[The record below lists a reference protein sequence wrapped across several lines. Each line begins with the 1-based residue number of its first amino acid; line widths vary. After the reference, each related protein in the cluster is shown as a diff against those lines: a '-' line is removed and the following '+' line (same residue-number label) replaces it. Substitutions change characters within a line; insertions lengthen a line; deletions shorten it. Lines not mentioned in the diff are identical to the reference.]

1 MDRLD
6 PGYLTNLVV
15 RAKRGNSNAFAELFS
30 ATSPLLYAYL
40 ETMLPDKNDAQQAL
54 TDCTVLIRQSLQ
66 GFVQP
71 ELYMPW
77 ALRICYRHCAG
88 EAEGTV
94 PTPEGNY
101 ALSQV
106 IQLPLAE
113 SQVLLMH
120 YGQGFSLANA
130 GTLLNFSTRL
140 TRRHLKEGLR
150 RLRRGAPAGAGA
162 PVSPCGAGW
171 SELRASKPDA
181 LRQAAVLEEVFQR
194 CGQDGNTVPLE
205 ALASY
210 AVYRKERFSLQRGVL
225 AALLVLFFL
234 LPGMFL
240 LPKLELDV
248 NGTGLRGLPVYT
260 VRVQAS
266 LPVRRVTARIRNR
279 SLPVYEDAAKR
290 FSVEPTRN
298 GELTV
303 TVELVNRQRAAI
315 SRKVT
320 EVDAE
325 SPKLD
330 ESKVTDQTVRL
341 TVHDTGIGVDY
352 SGVYALAGDGTVIR
366 PLSSDPDK
374 NQILFPYPDE
384 NWDVYI
390 PDYIGNTLHLAL
402 TLK

>member
-15 RAKRGNSNAFAELFS
+15 RAKGGNSNAFAELFS

-40 ETMLPDKNDAQQAL
+40 EAMLPDESDTQRAL

-66 GFVQP
+66 GFAQP

-106 IQLPLAE
+106 IQLPL
-113 SQVLLMH
+113 
-120 YGQGFSLANA
+120 
-130 GTLLNFSTRL
+130 
-140 TRRHLKEGLR
+140 
-150 RLRRGAPAGAGA
+150 GAPAGAGA

-240 LPKLELDV
+240 LPKLELEV

-260 VRVQAS
+260 VRVQTP

-279 SLPVYEDAAKR
+279 NLPVYEDAAKR

-330 ESKVTDQTVRL
+330 ESKVTEQTVRL
-341 TVHDTGIGVDY
+341 TVHDAGIGVDY
-352 SGVYALAGDGTVIR
+352 AGVYALAGDGTVIR

-402 TLK
+402 TLA